1 MARTRPRPLD
11 RMPARPRPRRVPA
24 PRPERDRQGD
34 IVSAAIA
41 VFFRYGLHRVTM
53 EDIAREAGVSRQTVY
68 ARFGNK
74 ERLFVA
80 AASHMLD
87 QSNAG
92 ARAALD
98 APGALWD
105 RVLAA
110 FEAQNVG
117 HVRDLKKSEHAEEL
131 WGTVSTLLAP
141 IVAAKERR
149 MVAAIAAAVERAR
162 ADGEVRLA
170 PGITPRE
177 LAETMVLADAGFKS
191 HDVTVPKYRARLRV
205 LVELMRQA
213 TRA

>member
-1 MARTRPRPLD
+1 MARTRPRPLAQ
-11 RMPARPRPRRVPA
+11 MPARTRPRRAPA
-24 PRPERDRQGD
+24 PRPERGRQDD
-34 IVSAAIA
+34 ILSAAIA

-80 AASHMLD
+80 AASSLID
-87 QSNAG
+87 RSSAG
-92 ARAALD
+92 ALAAL
-98 APGALWD
+98 AGPGPLWD

-117 HVRDLKKSEHAEEL
+117 HVRDLQRSEHAEEL

-141 IVAAKERR
+141 IVASKERR

-162 ADGEVRLA
+162 EAGEVRLA
-170 PGITPRE
+170 PGVTPRE

-191 HDVTVPKYRARLRV
+191 HDVTVAKYRARLRV